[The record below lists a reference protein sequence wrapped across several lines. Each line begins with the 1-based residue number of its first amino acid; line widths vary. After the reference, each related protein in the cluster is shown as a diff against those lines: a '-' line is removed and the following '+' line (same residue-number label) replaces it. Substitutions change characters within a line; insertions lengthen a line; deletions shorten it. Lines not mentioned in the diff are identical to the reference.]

1 MENQSVS
8 KCTLLKRKQRER
20 LQNDPEKHDE
30 TKQKDRER
38 KKKERLLKKSFLDA
52 HPRFKKR
59 EQQRKTEAMRKYR
72 QKKKEQLAAE
82 KALEPLEKSSASKKR
97 ERRKKDKDRKINE
110 KVLKE
115 EQKKQTSLRVKN
127 WRLRIKLA
135 SQEHDIEN
143 AQDFSSRQS
152 QYRATKRVKEN
163 LPETPSKKAK
173 IIEKLIESPRTNEI
187 LSARGITNTPVTKRK
202 LDMYDEL
209 SKSLKN
215 HYNEIKPKGRPTNT
229 KFAACVLL
237 QEIVHK
243 TGKYG
248 LKTELQRKLKIR
260 HRRSSKAHSQQTES
274 KWWAPRQKRR
284 KDQISNEIKE
294 SVQNFFLAPDISREV
309 PDKRA
314 AIKIQ
319 DGAKKRLVQHH
330 YMTLTMKDAFDIYRN
345 LYPENKIGLLNAITI
360 FDCDM

>member
-1 MENQSVS
+1 M
-8 KCTLLKRKQRER
+8 
-20 LQNDPEKHDE
+20 
-30 TKQKDRER
+30 
-38 KKKERLLKKSFLDA
+38 
-52 HPRFKKR
+52 
-59 EQQRKTEAMRKYR
+59 
-72 QKKKEQLAAE
+72 
-82 KALEPLEKSSASKKR
+82 
-97 ERRKKDKDRKINE
+97 
-110 KVLKE
+110 
-115 EQKKQTSLRVKN
+115 
-127 WRLRIKLA
+127 A

-187 LSARGITNTPVTKRK
+187 LSSREITNTPVTKRK

-229 KFAACVLL
+229 KFAARVLL

-319 DGAKKRLVQHH
+319 DGAKKRLVQRH

-345 LYPENKIGLLNAITI
+345 LYPENKIGFTKFTI
-360 FDCDM
+360 LRPQQVKKVSETNRKTCLCPLCCNIALKIEAVKSYCRKECPSQFAKSVKTKKELINSTLSNRRTSRRSQHLMSGKAV